1 MKKIL
6 AVLALLMFSAPSF
19 AADNVVV
26 LLDTSGSM
34 DERLGSVSKLKAA
47 QDALCGI
54 VDRVGPNTHIGI
66 VTFQGWIVN
75 LGPVDKEATKNAIR
89 GTRASGGTPLGKYMK
104 DAGDALIEARKRDKG
119 LGTFKLVVVTDGAA
133 SDGNLLAVNTTH
145 VKARGIV
152 IESIGVGM
160 ADDHSLAKSSK
171 VYMRGDDPES
181 LKNAVNA
188 SVAEVGGKGDGVD
201 EENFRIIAP
210 LDPKLC
216 GHVILALTSPP
227 DSAVGE
233 NVPVYTVKEDGTLD
247 NSGTVNP
254 NEAKVNGGGGGMA
267 WWAWVLIILGVVFV
281 IIVIFGI
288 ITANQR

>member
-6 AVLALLMFSAPSF
+6 AVLALLMSSAQSF
-19 AADNVVV
+19 AADNIVV
-26 LLDTSGSM
+26 LLDTSDSM
-34 DERLGSVSKLKAA
+34 DERLGNVSKMKAA

-54 VDRVGPNTHIGI
+54 VDRVGPNVQLGI
-66 VTFQGWIVN
+66 ITFEGWIVK
-75 LGPVDKEATKNAIR
+75 LGPVDKEGVKNAIR
-89 GTRASGGTPLGKYMK
+89 NTRANGGTPLGKYMK
-104 DAGDALIEARKRDKG
+104 PAADALVEARKRDKG

-133 SDGNLLAVNTTH
+133 SDGNLLALNTTH

-152 IESIGVGM
+152 IETIGVGM
-160 ADDHSLAKSSK
+160 SDDHSLAKSSK

-188 SVAEVGGKGDGVD
+188 TVAEVGSSGDGLD

-216 GHVILALTSPP
+216 GHVIFALTSPP

-233 NVPVYTVKEDGTLD
+233 NVPVYTVKDDGTLD
-247 NSGTVNP
+247 NSDTVNP
-254 NEAKVNGGGGGMA
+254 NLATKAAGGGGIA
-267 WWAWVLIILGVVFV
+267 WWGWVLIILGLIVVV
-281 IIVIFGI
+281 IIFIGVFS
-288 ITANQR
+288 QR